1 MPALR
6 LREVQMPELHLPE
19 MSRDDIA
26 RVIGDAR
33 REVDIRRLDPRHM
46 DLPEIEM
53 PKVDLSSVDL
63 PKALTNAAEAVGIG
77 RGSRRSRA
85 PFVIGGLITLALI
98 GFALLTSPMV
108 RPRLTEL
115 GQKMKQRIDARRS
128 ADVEDAEPHAFDAA
142 IAVPIKPAAFADD
155 APADGTP
162 FGGSSDLPAGLGA
175 DPVAAAEP
183 VRS

>member
-33 REVDIRRLDPRHM
+33 RDVDLGRLDPRHM
-46 DLPEIEM
+46 DLPELEL
-53 PKVDLSSVDL
+53 PKVDLSSIDI
-63 PKALTNAAEAVGIG
+63 PKAITSAIESAGIG
-77 RGSRRSRA
+77 RSRRSRL
-85 PFVIGGLITLALI
+85 PFIIGGLITLGLV

-108 RPRLTEL
+108 RPRLTDL
-115 GQKMKQRIDARRS
+115 GQKVKERIDARRS
-128 ADVEDAEPHAFDAA
+128 ADAGDEPHAFDAA
-142 IAVPIKPAAFADD
+142 HAVPIEPAAFADA
-155 APADGTP
+155 APADGSP
-162 FGGSSDLPAGLGA
+162 FDGSSDLPKGLGA
-175 DPVAAAEP
+175 EPVPTQEP